1 MQDGAEKE
9 FRLALDDI
17 TKLIDAGRDKGHLT
31 YNEVK
36 DLIPH
41 DVHSPEDLDDLLTTI
56 GTRGIDVIEGQSELP
71 SSAFEKQFEEEGEGG
86 GELDLTPGALEKT
99 NDPVRMYLREM
110 GTVPLLTREGE
121 VDIAKRIE
129 RGQLSALKA
138 LSRSPLVIRQI
149 LVIGEDLKRGI
160 RSIKEI
166 VVFDEEG
173 ITEATLQNCV
183 KNITQRIDEVQN
195 CVKNI
200 TQRIDEV
207 QKHYKRATQLAGRLA
222 TIVAKQKVHEYRHC
236 RRSLGREIV
245 RISVIVRNLGL
256 SNSERK
262 RLIDRVDRTVDIM
275 RSLDC
280 QVSNLGRKIE
290 STRSEE
296 LKKNYRKTR
305 RQCRCDLDRL
315 ESDAGVSLQ
324 QLQRTQREIIQ
335 SEMDAGQA
343 KHELIEANLRLVVS
357 IAKKYANRG
366 LHFLDLIQEG
376 SVGLIKAVDKFE
388 YRRGYKFST
397 YATWWIRQAIS
408 RSIADQARTIR
419 LPVHMF
425 EIVIKLFRTSQQL
438 VQVLGREPSSEE
450 IAKRMDI
457 PVAKVRKVLKIRQV
471 PISLETPI
479 GEEGDS
485 HLGELIEDRVAIS
498 PAEAVINVNLK
509 EQTANV
515 LRTLTLREEKVIKM
529 RFGLEDGSE
538 HTLEEVGQS
547 FALTRERIR
556 QIEAKALRKL
566 RHSSRCHQLKSFLEY
581 GHE

>member
-17 TKLIDAGRDKGHLT
+17 TKLIDAGREKGHLT
-31 YNEVK
+31 YNEVN

-56 GTRGIDVIEGQSELP
+56 GTRGIDVLEGQPELP
-71 SSAFEKQFEEEGEGG
+71 SSALEKKFEEEVEA
-86 GELDLTPGALEKT
+86 GELDLTPDALEKT
-99 NDPVRMYLREM
+99 NDPVRIYLREM
-110 GTVPLLTREGE
+110 GIVPLLTREGE

-166 VVFDEEG
+166 VVFDEEE
-173 ITEATLQNCV
+173 ITEETLQNCV
-183 KNITQRIDEVQN
+183 KDITYRIDEL
-195 CVKNI
+195 
-200 TQRIDEV
+200 
-207 QKHYKRATQLAGRLA
+207 QKHYKRANQLAGRLP
-222 TIVAKQKVHEYRHC
+222 TIVAKQKAREYRRC
-236 RRSLGREIV
+236 RFSLGREIV
-245 RISVIVRNLGL
+245 RISLIVRNLGL
-256 SNSERK
+256 SNCERK
-262 RLIDRVDRTVDIM
+262 RLIDRVNRTVDIM

-280 QVSNLGRKIE
+280 QVSNLGKKIE

-296 LKKNYRKTR
+296 LKKDYRKTQ
-305 RQCRCDLDRL
+305 RQCRGDLERL
-315 ESDAGVSLQ
+315 ESDAGVSFQ

-335 SEMDAGQA
+335 SEMDAEQA

-366 LHFLDLIQEG
+366 LQFLDLIQEG
-376 SVGLIKAVDKFE
+376 NVGLMKAVDKFE

-425 EIVIKLFRTSQQL
+425 EIVNKLFRTSRQL
-438 VQVLGREPSSEE
+438 VQELGREPRSEE

-457 PVAKVRKVLKIRQV
+457 PVAKVRKVLKIRQA

-485 HLGELIEDRVAIS
+485 HLGEFIEDRAVIS

-538 HTLEEVGQS
+538 HTLEEVGQC
-547 FALTRERIR
+547 FAVTRERIR

-566 RHSSRCHQLKSFLEY
+566 RHPSRCRQLKSFLEY